1 MAELDEEKSTD
12 LLILEQLTKLN
23 EKEGKLISLGVE
35 GRNQAKWLKKGQ
47 LKTNKRLGDICN
59 YKEDQKQGDIKHR
72 KLTGKQNKISLL
84 LHLVSISIA
93 SAAFYISIA
102 GLPVFISVWVKG
114 VL

>member
-1 MAELDEEKSTD
+1 MSGLQDKASPVHGLTSVLAYELGELRKA
-12 LLILEQLTKLN
+12 QFN
-23 EKEGKLISLGVE
+23 
-35 GRNQAKWLKKGQ
+35 
-47 LKTNKRLGDICN
+47 TNKLLGDICN
-59 YKEDQKQGDIKHR
+59 YKEEQKQGDIKHR